1 VLNSSNVTNRTAVW
15 TYSYL
20 NTTVPSAGTYG
31 TSAKGGRVTY
41 TASMP

>member
-1 VLNSSNVTNRTAVW
+1 VNSTI
-15 TYSYL
+15 
-20 NTTVPSAGTYG
+20 PSAGTYG